1 MSNSENPG
9 GPDER
14 ALNEALNRMLRQAQA
29 QQLKEMLAAR
39 AETVKAL
46 GSQIDDY
53 SSNALGV
60 VSTVHSVFAPAMAI
74 EQQQSG
80 TQAALGLEAG
90 APQLAALRTQ
100 VGELSI
106 AMGIDAQEIAALQ
119 TALAQSGADA
129 DTILHTTAPALN
141 LSAISGLE
149 AEESAG
155 ILTDLKSAF
164 DAPTDAGAALADAL
178 TQGARE
184 AGLSIQAFSEAM
196 SAVAPQAKA
205 AGADFAETAAIVA
218 TLAQHDVSTERAGT
232 LLARLKTA
240 RPALN
245 ALGVQQTGAD
255 GQPLPVADLLKGI
268 HEAFARQQLTPAQQ
282 SASLRALFGKN
293 QAAEAG
299 ILVAAAG
306 QGALALPAETAGAAA
321 RGAAMQ
327 QDNSN
332 GDLQKLSA
340 AGSAVLSTVFS
351 QQDESLRALIQ
362 TATNWLSTLNQ
373 WIQQNPQLSGTL
385 MTLVGAVTLIG
396 GALGALGGV
405 FGPVFS
411 GISMLM
417 SAASLLAPAFT
428 MLGSVVAGAFGMV
441 SAPLLTIV
449 GIAAAVVA
457 AIVGGAL
464 LIRKYWEPISAF
476 MAGMGEAFSAAFAPV
491 KEMFA
496 PLAPVFESFG
506 NTLTSLYDGF
516 MNFLTPIKLTSEG
529 LGEVSSAG
537 KNFAEF
543 LLTPLKTALQ
553 LMNSLGDGVNW
564 VLEKLGLAKKESQSI
579 ALPSDEAATPGTLTA
594 IPPLTHVTP
603 LMSSGGTVATD
614 NRTFTQHIQL
624 NLPEGQPVDART
636 LQQQLAEAFNQQ
648 HQQQFIAGINH
659 F

>member
-9 GPDER
+9 GQDER
-14 ALNEALNRMLRQAQA
+14 ALNEALNRLARQAQA

-39 AETVKAL
+39 AETVAAL

-53 SSNALGV
+53 SSKALAA
-60 VSTVHSVFAPAMAI
+60 VSTVNSVFAPAI
-74 EQQQSG
+74 TLEQQFSG
-80 TQAALGLEAG
+80 TQAALGLGAD

-100 VGELSI
+100 AGDLSI
-106 AMGIDAQEIAALQ
+106 SMGINAQEIAELQ
-119 TALAQSGADA
+119 TSLAQSGADA
-129 DTILHTTAPALN
+129 DAILNTTAPALN
-141 LSAISGLE
+141 LSAISGLK

-155 ILTDLKSAF
+155 ILTDLQSAF
-164 DAPTDAGAALADAL
+164 DAPDDAGAAMADAL

-184 AGLSIQAFSEAM
+184 AGLSIQAFSDAM
-196 SAVAPQAKA
+196 NTVAPQAKA
-205 AGADFAETAAIVA
+205 AGAGFAETAAIVA
-218 TLAQHDVSTERAGT
+218 TLAQHDVSPEGAGAV
-232 LLARLKTA
+232 LARLKTS
-240 RPALN
+240 RPALD
-245 ALGVQQTGAD
+245 ALGVQQTDAA
-255 GQPLPVADLLKGI
+255 GQPLPITDMLKDI
-268 HEAFARQQLTPAQQ
+268 NEAFARQQLSPAQQ
-282 SASLRALFGKN
+282 SASLIALFGKQ
-293 QAAEAG
+293 QAAG
-299 ILVAAAG
+299 VGVLVAAAG
-306 QGALALPAETAGAAA
+306 EGTLALPAETAGAAA
-321 RGAAMQ
+321 RGAALQ

-362 TATNWLSTLNQ
+362 TATDWMSTLNQ

-396 GALGALGGV
+396 GALGTLGGV

-428 MLGSVVAGAFGMV
+428 TLGGVIAGAFGV
-441 SAPLLTIV
+441 ASAPLLAIV

-476 MAGMGEAFSAAFAPV
+476 MAGVAEGFSIAFAPV

-496 PLAPVFESFG
+496 PLAPLFEGIG
-506 NTLTSLYDGF
+506 NTVKSLYNGF

-529 LGEVSSAG
+529 LGQVSAAG

-543 LLTPLKTALQ
+543 LLAPLKTALQ
-553 LMNSLGDGVNW
+553 LMNSLGDGVDW
-564 VLEKLGLAKKESQSI
+564 VLEKLGLAKKGSENLS
-579 ALPSDEAATPGTLTA
+579 LPSGDTATPGSLSVV
-594 IPPLTHVTP
+594 PPLTHVTP
-603 LMSSGGTVATD
+603 LMSGGNTVAAD

-624 NLPEGQPVDART
+624 NLPEGQPVDPMA
-636 LQQQLAEAFNQQ
+636 LQRQLSEAFNQQ
-648 HQQQFIAGINH
+648 NQQQFIAGLNH